1 MNKNSINVKNSVG
14 NLREYAKQK
23 GLKLVFR
30 NVTTNAGDFCFFIY
44 APKWHGYHTR
54 YLIGYDGYW
63 SAKPN
68 EVTSFELCWK
78 AAHEFISNYKN

>member
-1 MNKNSINVKNSVG
+1 MNKNSQCIKNSVE
-14 NLREYAKQK
+14 NLRAYAKLH

-30 NVTTNAGDFCFFIY
+30 NSPTNAGDFCFFIY
-44 APKWHGYHTR
+44 APKFCGYNTR

-63 SAKPN
+63 DAKPN

-78 AAHEFISNYKN
+78 AVHEFISNYK